1 MKRSV
6 LDQAVKEGRIEW
18 QRHALERM
26 LARDISRKTVVEVI
40 LAGEITES
48 YLHQKPYPG
57 ALILGWS
64 DEEPFHVVM
73 ALDETNRTCYI
84 ISAYRPDRDHFE
96 MDYKTRRHRD

>member
-26 LARDISRKTVVEVI
+26 LARDISRKNVVEVI
-40 LAGEITES
+40 LAGEIIEK
-48 YLHQKPYPG
+48 YPNQKPYPG

-64 DEEPFHVVM
+64 NQKPFHVVM
-73 ALDETNRTCYI
+73 ALDEANEICYI
-84 ISAYRPDRDHFE
+84 VTVYRPDRDHFE
-96 MDYKTRRHRD
+96 SDYKTRRPRD